1 MIREAVIADARA
13 IAEII
18 VAAWRTAYE
27 GLIDSSYPLSI
38 TADRFVRIMERN
50 IGNSLETIFLYERE
64 GVPVGFV
71 SGTHREGPYDC
82 EVVGLYVHPGYQGC
96 GIGGALL
103 DSIMER
109 FRLEGRKRMIVWTL
123 RGARNNPFYVRHG
136 GRADEAKEIEIGEA
150 CYPGAGFVFGLYG
163 PHG

>member
-1 MIREAVIADARA
+1 MIREAVIADTRT
-13 IAEII
+13 IAGII

-27 GLIDSSYPLSI
+27 GLIDPSYPLSM

-71 SGTHREGPYDC
+71 SGDHREGPYDC

-103 DSIMER
+103 GSIMER

-136 GRADEAKEIEIGEA
+136 GRADEAKEIEIGEVF
-150 CYPGAGFVFGLYG
+150 YPGVGFVFGL
-163 PHG
+163 